1 MRERLQVLRQALV
14 KRLRVRT
21 GGDGYN
27 LVGQHGMFSLLNL
40 TPDQVKRLRDTYAVY
55 MPNDSRTNI
64 AGLRTDQVDAFVEA
78 FLAVR
83 ANMH

>member
-1 MRERLQVLRQALV
+1 
-14 KRLRVRT
+14 
-21 GGDGYN
+21 
-27 LVGQHGMFSLLNL
+27 MFSLLNL